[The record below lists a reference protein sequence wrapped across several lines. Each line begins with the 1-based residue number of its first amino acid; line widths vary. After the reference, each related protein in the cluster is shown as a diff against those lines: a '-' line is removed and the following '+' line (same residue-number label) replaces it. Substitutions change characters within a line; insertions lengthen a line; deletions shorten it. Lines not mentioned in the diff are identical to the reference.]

1 MIRNLF
7 VTLISLL
14 PATASAQVFGVS
26 PAQTPPLF
34 RSIAQ
39 GNVDAITGQFSTGQP
54 EISIGSTGSP
64 SMGLARLYNSSN
76 RLEQTELGAGFTS
89 SMRTYVTCAV
99 CQVTNGFV
107 VFPQLWT
114 VVDVVVDG
122 SSTRFN
128 LNTAT
133 GVYTSATG
141 NGASLISS
149 APGSTA
155 PPVLTYY
162 DRDGGKI
169 IFNNN
174 DRFVCGTVAT
184 AGSQGTY
191 SQQFC
196 FNARY
201 REFANGE
208 SQWYTYERNGKF
220 FGIVV
225 GSRLKTV
232 YNSRGYGL
240 NFWYVDP
247 TFGDDL
253 AKYVDR
259 SLIARVSAY
268 RKACFSPTGIV
279 NCAAGSLGTTSYTY
293 VQKSTTN
300 SNGNAVTRKVLDTA
314 TDVRGGVTT
323 FQYDADLR
331 LVSSRGPKFPA
342 VDSFTNIY
350 TGGKVTQQTGPTG
363 VVTTYGYNA
372 ADTAISVSGIG
383 QIYQYGFTAGKLQ
396 PDWVEEYGRR
406 TGFAY
411 DSFGRVT
418 RITPPEGGASN
429 GYAET
434 TYDARG
440 NVTATRRKA
449 KAGFSIADIVTSS
462 IYPACTDL
470 TRRSCNKP
478 SSTTDERG
486 SVTNYSYS
494 NVHGGVLAVLA
505 PAADAQST
513 RPLTRFTYESRFP
526 TPGTADPDGSGLPV
540 ITPPNVTVLVKQ
552 ERCQVSGAA
561 SGSTDFN
568 ASCGN
573 PATTLYTYTPSISGA
588 PASIEL
594 QSMTVQTAP
603 ADLTTSYTYDRIGNR
618 LSVDGPNAGS
628 VDTTLFQFNTAR
640 QQTKVTYP
648 TVDAVTPLM
657 DIVYDA
663 EGRTTSISR
672 SFGSTPMTTSTVYDT
687 RGLATNSTGADGV
700 ITNFLYDEL
709 GRRTDTYLTVDG
721 EERRS
726 RNIFAGGRLSEVR
739 SVQAGGIVQKTLL
752 AYTYTLNGLK
762 QSETD
767 ANGNRLSYC
776 YDGFDR
782 TVEARYPANAVPP
795 SLAPLCDASYP
806 IGAALPA
813 GVTRET
819 FAYDPGGNTTA
830 FTRRDGRTLQYAYD
844 GRSQLTTTTLP
855 DSNTV
860 AYTYDLLGRRTGTTS
875 TVANTPPIALG
886 YDNAGRLLSSSTGA
900 RTLGYGYLQN
910 LPSSGSAT
918 DMIWPDG
925 FAVRYSS
932 DALGRVG
939 KIERIDGTAATLASF
954 SYDELS
960 RRTQISYGNGNRTL
974 YGYDAQFRL
983 ACLGQ
988 DLAGGGT
995 VSCASG
1001 APDATGNDVAW
1012 RMTYNEAGQVKTR
1025 RRDNDLYAWLNNND
1039 GDTPYTPNGLNQ
1051 YSVAGQRQPVHDAAG
1066 NLTQLGSMGYGYDA
1080 ENRLTSV
1087 SGVRSGTLDYDAS
1100 GRLNRVVGNES
1111 TSQFLYDGDDLVAE
1125 YDGAGN
1131 LVRRTIHGP
1140 GIDEPMI
1147 VYEGAGRTW
1156 LQSDPQGSVSSRSDD
1171 GGNLLTAN
1179 SYGPWGEPGLSQS
1192 GRFGYT
1198 GQAWLSEFRLYHYKA
1213 RAYAPLLGRFL
1224 QPDPI
1229 GTEGGIN
1236 LYEYAGGDPINLS
1249 DPDGLD
1255 PNDLVVTYYQRRTS
1269 PSLSAGGGTSQSAL
1283 GNFGRAIAGFDLS
1296 FFARSVPIS
1305 AKIAPEKNP
1314 LCPRNGFTD
1323 AFGKLQ
1329 ALPATAAGFLGGY
1342 LAGFAQE
1349 LAGGPAVH
1357 IGVGNNAIQFT
1368 GLTGGD
1374 PVGFTLGNVQL
1385 YGAGTG
1391 PSGARGRYD
1400 RTAAS
1405 GTMGSHEEGHTY
1417 QFQGYGLAY
1426 MGYQFAA
1433 SKLGNSQTNT
1443 MENEADNYADRG
1455 PRCP

>member
-1 MIRNLF
+1 
-7 VTLISLL
+7 
-14 PATASAQVFGVS
+14 
-26 PAQTPPLF
+26 
-34 RSIAQ
+34 
-39 GNVDAITGQFSTGQP
+39 
-54 EISIGSTGSP
+54 
-64 SMGLARLYNSSN
+64 MGLARLYNSSN

-107 VFPQLWT
+107 VYPQLWT

-141 NGASLISS
+141 NGAQLTSS

-155 PPVLTYY
+155 PSVLTYY

-169 IFNNN
+169 VFNNN
-174 DRFVCGTVAT
+174 DRFVCGVVAT
-184 AGSQGTY
+184 AGSQGRY
-191 SQQFC
+191 GQQFC

-201 REFANGE
+201 REYANGE

-220 FGIVV
+220 EGFIVT

-240 NFWYVDP
+240 NFFYVDP
-247 TFGDDL
+247 TSGDDL

-259 SLIARVSAY
+259 SLISRVSAY
-268 RKACFSPTGIV
+268 RKACNSPTGVV
-279 NCAAGSLGTTSYTY
+279 NCAVGSLGTTSYTY

-342 VDSFTNIY
+342 VNSFANVY
-350 TGGKVTQQTGPTG
+350 TAGKVTQQTGPTG

-372 ADTAISVSGIG
+372 ADTTISVSGIG
-383 QIYQYGFTAGKLQ
+383 AIYKYGFTAGKLQ
-396 PDWVEEYGRR
+396 PDWIEEYGRR
-406 TGFAY
+406 TAFVY
-411 DSFGRVT
+411 DTFGRVT
-418 RITPPEGGASN
+418 RVTPPEGGPGS

-434 TYDARG
+434 AYDARG
-440 NVTATRRKA
+440 NVTATLRKA
-449 KAGFSIADIVTSS
+449 KAGFSSPDILTSA

-478 SSTTDERG
+478 SSSTDERG
-486 SVTNYSYS
+486 KVTDYSYS
-494 NVHGGVLAVLA
+494 DTHGGVLAVLA

-513 RPLTRFTYESRFP
+513 RPLTRFTYETRFP
-526 TPGTADPDGSGLPV
+526 TPGTTDPDGSGLPV

-552 ERCQVSGAA
+552 ERCQVSGAS

-573 PATTLYTYTPSISGA
+573 PATTLYTFTPSVSGA

-648 TVDAVTPLM
+648 TVDAVTPVM

-700 ITNFLYDEL
+700 ITNFVSDEL

-721 EERRS
+721 QERRS
-726 RNIFAGGRLSEVR
+726 RNVFVAGRLSEVR
-739 SVQAGGIVQKTLL
+739 SVQSGGTVQKTLL
-752 AYTYTLNGLK
+752 AYIYTLNGLK
-762 QSETD
+762 QSEAD

-782 TVEARYPANAVPP
+782 IVEARYPANAVPP
-795 SLAPLCDASYP
+795 SLAPFCDSGYP

-813 GVTRET
+813 GVTRES
-819 FAYDPGGNTTA
+819 FAYDPAGNTTA

-844 GRSQLTTTTLP
+844 GRGQLTTTTLP
-855 DSNTV
+855 DSNIV

-875 TVANTPPIALG
+875 TVTNTPAIALG
-886 YDNAGRLLSSSTGA
+886 YDNAGRLLSSGTGA

-910 LPSSGSAT
+910 LPNSGSAT
-918 DMIWPDG
+918 DLTWPDG
-925 FAVRYSS
+925 FKVRYSS

-939 KIERIDGTAATLASF
+939 KIERIDGAAATLATF
-954 SYDELS
+954 AYDELS

-1051 YSVAGQRQPVHDAAG
+1051 YSAVGQRQPLHDAAG
-1066 NLTQLGSMGYGYDA
+1066 NLTQLGSTGYGYDA

-1087 SGVRSGTLDYDAS
+1087 SGFRSGTLDYDAS
-1100 GRLNRVVGNES
+1100 GRLNRVVGNDS
-1111 TSQFLYDGDDLVAE
+1111 TSQFLYDGDDLIAE
-1125 YDGAGN
+1125 YDGAGT

-1140 GIDEPMI
+1140 GVDEPI
-1147 VYEGAGRTW
+1147 VVYEGAGRIW

-1171 GGNLLTAN
+1171 SGNLLGAN

-1229 GTEGGIN
+1229 GTDGGIN
-1236 LYEYAGGDPINLS
+1236 LYEYAGGDPINLN

-1255 PNDLVVTYYQRRTS
+1255 PADLILVTAPRKPMSSS
-1269 PSLSAGGGTSQSAL
+1269 PSVGGGPSQSDL
-1283 GNFGRAIAGFDLS
+1283 GNFGRATGGLDFGFLAG
-1296 FFARSVPIS
+1296 SVPIVS
-1305 AKIAPEKNP
+1305 KEALQPSQRRWDVVRCVANDS
-1314 LCPRNGFTD
+1314 D
-1323 AFGKLQ
+1323 AGGIVG
-1329 ALPATAAGFLGGY
+1329 AATAGAGAIAAGAPILPYSLFGAALSGG
-1342 LAGFAQE
+1342 
-1349 LAGGPAVH
+1349 
-1357 IGVGNNAIQFT
+1357 
-1368 GLTGGD
+1368 TGGTS
-1374 PVGFTLGNVQL
+1374 VISAAARGFIGRGLNFKESFINKQSSPGWKLLSNIAGTVNKAGAIGRIGSRASVFAGIGLEA
-1385 YGAGTG
+1385 YGA
-1391 PSGARGRYD
+1391 SQVYE
-1400 RTAAS
+1400 S
-1405 GTMGSHEEGHTY
+1405 Y
-1417 QFQGYGLAY
+1417 QTC
-1426 MGYQFAA
+1426 
-1433 SKLGNSQTNT
+1433 SS
-1443 MENEADNYADRG
+1443 R
-1455 PRCP
+1455 